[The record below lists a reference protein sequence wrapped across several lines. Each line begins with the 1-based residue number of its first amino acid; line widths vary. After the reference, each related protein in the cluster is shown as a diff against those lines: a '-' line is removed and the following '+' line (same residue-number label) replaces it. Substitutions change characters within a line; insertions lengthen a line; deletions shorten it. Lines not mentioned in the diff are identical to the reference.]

1 MPKSENK
8 NVVKKYES
16 RNNIFNNYLTFVN
29 NVNKKIEVEVR
40 FS

>member
-1 MPKSENK
+1 MPKLENK
-8 NVVKKYES
+8 NVVKKYKN

-29 NVNKKIEVEVR
+29 NVKKNVEVEVR